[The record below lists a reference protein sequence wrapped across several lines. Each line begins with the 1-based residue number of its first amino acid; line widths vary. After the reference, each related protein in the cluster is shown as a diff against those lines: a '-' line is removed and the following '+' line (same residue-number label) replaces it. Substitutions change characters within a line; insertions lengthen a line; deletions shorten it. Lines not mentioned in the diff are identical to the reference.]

1 MSLAQQMG
9 NIGSELGRA
18 RRWEAKND
26 RKSRDAA
33 LIRALALLDLTL
45 NDRRWHA
52 RLKELARFREAVSH
66 WFTGS
71 AAYDISPEALED
83 YCTRFALRQ

>member
-18 RRWEAKND
+18 RRCEAKND
-26 RKSRDAA
+26 RKNRDAA
-33 LIRALALLDLTL
+33 LVRALALIDLTL
-45 NDRRWHA
+45 SDRRWHA
-52 RLKELARFREAVSH
+52 RFKELARFREAVSH
-66 WFTGS
+66 WFAES
-71 AAYDISPEALED
+71 ADYDISPEALED